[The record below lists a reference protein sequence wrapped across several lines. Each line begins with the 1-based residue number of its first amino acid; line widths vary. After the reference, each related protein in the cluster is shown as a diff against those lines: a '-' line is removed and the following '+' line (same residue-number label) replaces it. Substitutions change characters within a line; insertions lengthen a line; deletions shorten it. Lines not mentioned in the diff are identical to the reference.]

1 MTNPKSR
8 LDFSTLQEEHF
19 QEMLR
24 RADGLAEEDVGAL
37 TAAGLSLGNVQER
50 IWNSYWGRGADDI
63 DYFEKLMHLRVED
76 VRTLLS
82 PDSSLCQG
90 IHPSETH

>member
-1 MTNPKSR
+1 
-8 LDFSTLQEEHF
+8 
-19 QEMLR
+19 MLR

-37 TAAGLSLGNVQER
+37 TAASLSLGNVQER
-50 IWNSYWGRGADDI
+50 IWNSYWGRGEDDI

-90 IHPSETH
+90 MHPSEMQ